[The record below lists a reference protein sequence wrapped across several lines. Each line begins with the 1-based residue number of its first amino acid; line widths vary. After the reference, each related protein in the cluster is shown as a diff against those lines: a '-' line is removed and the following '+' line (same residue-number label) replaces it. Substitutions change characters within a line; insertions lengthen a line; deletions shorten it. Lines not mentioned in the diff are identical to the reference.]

1 MQRDPYAVVWLDEYL
16 DDPTEAG
23 DAPSGL
29 FCRERRPV
37 WRHGRPVR
45 LLPGCAPSSGSRERE
60 APLADVDWTVEG
72 LEHLT
77 QAVRPARAPP
87 RGRRP
92 GGGALPLA
100 WQAQVLDVAYRAL
113 GQYEQRLREQA
124 KGNHAVIQVVNDMAQ
139 GESSRIVRAMRT
151 LQR

>member
-1 MQRDPYAVVWLDEYL
+1 M
-16 DDPTEAG
+16 
-23 DAPSGL
+23 
-29 FCRERRPV
+29 

-77 QAVRPARAPP
+77 QAVRALLARHLAAADLVEV
-87 RGRRP
+87 RS
-92 GGGALPLA
+92 LLA

-113 GQYEQRLREQA
+113 GR
-124 KGNHAVIQVVNDMAQ
+124 V
-139 GESSRIVRAMRT
+139 
-151 LQR
+151 